1 MDLMIDRKEF
11 DKALRQI
18 LQGRNAQ
25 GPYVVDFTAARET
38 LTVVATG
45 RSVEVAIEAAEIG
58 SVSIPIEIVAK
69 LKKIGK
75 TYESEQVR
83 LRVSEG
89 RVRMEGMSIANPE
102 IRVRKIARR
111 VIDIPQDA
119 RPMDVLSLRHI
130 FTPNEIEE
138 SELCAKVLDEEA
150 KLANALDW
158 SARSL
163 ADYGIS
169 RDDLRVMVETRIR
182 ENAPSLRNAL
192 FQNE

>member
-1 MDLMIDRKEF
+1 MDLMVDRKEF

-25 GPYVVDFTAARET
+25 GTDVVDFTAARDT

-45 RSVEVAIEAAEIG
+45 RSVEIAIEAAEIG
-58 SVSIPIEIVAK
+58 SASLPIGVVAK

-75 TYESEQVR
+75 TYDSEKVR
-83 LRVSEG
+83 IRVSEG
-89 RVRMEGMSIANPE
+89 RVRMEGMSIANAE
-102 IRVRKIARR
+102 IRMRKIARR

-130 FTPNEIEE
+130 FTHHEIEE
-138 SELCAKVLDEEA
+138 SELGAKVLDEEA

-158 SARSL
+158 SARGL
-163 ADYGIS
+163 ADYGVS
-169 RDDLRVMVETRIR
+169 RQDLSRLAESRIR
-182 ENAPSLRNAL
+182 ENVPSLRKAL
-192 FQNE
+192 FPSD

>member
-25 GPYVVDFTAARET
+25 GPYVIDFTAARET